1 MSSPNEK
8 SVASSPKNNQPS
20 PPPEKSSLE
29 VDPTIIEEEKI
40 EDKYQLHKNE
50 DSNILSNKLL
60 FLLQE
65 CLLSPVDK
73 FNKEIFT
80 KYDKEH
86 LFDKESLDH
95 IDIEINNFKISFIE
109 EQYRI
114 IKELITKYDL
124 IKGLKKFS
132 DEKNFSEELD
142 KYNINS
148 DILSFIGP
156 LSNKINEVKDKEN
169 DINGNNNE
177 IEKFLFEILEMNY
190 YNKKT
195 VLLEESIKA
204 LDEQIEDLKNKNK
217 IL

>member
-40 EDKYQLHKNE
+40 EDKYQLPQNE

-124 IKGLKKFS
+124 IKSLKKFS

>member
-1 MSSPNEK
+1 M
-8 SVASSPKNNQPS
+8 
-20 PPPEKSSLE
+20 
-29 VDPTIIEEEKI
+29 
-40 EDKYQLHKNE
+40 
-50 DSNILSNKLL
+50 
-60 FLLQE
+60 
-65 CLLSPVDK
+65 DK